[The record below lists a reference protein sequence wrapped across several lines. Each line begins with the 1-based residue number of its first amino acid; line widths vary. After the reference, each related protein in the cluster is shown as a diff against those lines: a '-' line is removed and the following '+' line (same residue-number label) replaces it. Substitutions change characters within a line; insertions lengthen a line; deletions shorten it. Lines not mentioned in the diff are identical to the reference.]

1 MRPCFRGRS
10 PGSLLLLHPDGYR
23 TVASQLP
30 AGVGAAAMRR
40 QPGTAEVPC
49 FTFQLSKGLGIML
62 LRFSPAF
69 PFSVVEGYSQVVAP
83 RHSAATLGHLFLQDG
98 VVSPIPTSS
107 LSTTSYWVFEAVLRG
122 GRSPIRNP
130 GDALDGLRRTKHT
143 RHSALP
149 NLHLKL

>member
-1 MRPCFRGRS
+1 
-10 PGSLLLLHPDGYR
+10 
-23 TVASQLP
+23 
-30 AGVGAAAMRR
+30 MRR

-49 FTFQLSKGLGIML
+49 FTFQLSKGLGKRL

-130 GDALDGLRRTKHT
+130 GDALDGPRRASHTSLYCVSKQLQSNVNHHLR
-143 RHSALP
+143 AF
-149 NLHLKL
+149 KLCLSVVFKIFMFIF